1 MKRCDQT
8 LLAVT
13 LFLFIAVSPA
23 RAFYNPA
30 AGRWLNRD
38 PIEEKGGKNLCAF
51 AENAPLLKFDPDGKI
66 VITQLKW
73 EKGECGKYT
82 VEWDFKLSNPAP
94 CTGYLVQEVEMSK
107 VVKYCSLK
115 NEVQITDHYW
125 EVWPVTMNDSWSNI
139 ARRYGYTDQFANGK
153 YPNSKGSDQKRGV
166 VAFYC
171 ARTTDAGDP
180 NDDPANWGS
189 IASSGGLPATRTRP
203 SWWNKVQPVEAL
215 EYHWANANWDCC
227 CEKPFSNA
235 DRGEMT
241 WPVRQEPYN

>member
-94 CTGYLVQEVEMSK
+94 LHWLPRSRSRDEQSGEILFLEERS
-107 VVKYCSLK
+107 
-115 NEVQITDHYW
+115 
-125 EVWPVTMNDSWSNI
+125 SN
-139 ARRYGYTDQFANGK
+139 Y
-153 YPNSKGSDQKRGV
+153 
-166 VAFYC
+166 
-171 ARTTDAGDP
+171 
-180 NDDPANWGS
+180 
-189 IASSGGLPATRTRP
+189 
-203 SWWNKVQPVEAL
+203 
-215 EYHWANANWDCC
+215 
-227 CEKPFSNA
+227 
-235 DRGEMT
+235 
-241 WPVRQEPYN
+241 